1 MSGTHTHSVNNA
13 QPITFY
19 IEDGNGFQVAIAA
32 LPTLSM
38 GRVYLA
44 YAERQALAPGNF
56 SFSYNGN
63 ILRPSITVGD
73 AMTQYGLSNDSVV
86 RVSIT
91 HHY

>member
-1 MSGTHTHSVNNA
+1 MNTN

-19 IEDGNGFQVAIAA
+19 LEDGNGSQVHIKV
-32 LPTLSM
+32 LPCQSM

-63 ILRPSITVGD
+63 ILLPNITVED
-73 AMTQYGLSNDSVV
+73 AMTQYGLSDDSVV
-86 RVSIT
+86 RVTIR
-91 HHY
+91 H